1 MNSDILFMPHIF
13 FNPKS
18 IAVIGATNNPKKF
31 GNAVTK
37 NLLKTPQL
45 PVQLYFISK
54 GTKEINHTPTFL
66 SIRDIQ
72 DKIDLAIILVPA
84 KFVESVIDEC
94 ILKQVQRIIIVTA
107 GFGEIDAQGKSLE
120 SIIAM
125 KCRSAGIRVI
135 GPNCV
140 GIENVDIGL
149 NASFIQT
156 PYKGNISMVSQSGSF
171 GGACIWEWYE
181 QNIGCSKF
189 ANLGNQIDINF
200 IDILKYYKEDKNSE
214 VIAIYV
220 EAIKEGRDFFNELKE
235 ITPYKPVI
243 IQKGG
248 RNPTGLAA
256 ASSHTGSIATNYN
269 IFKTAVEQA
278 GCVLC
283 ENMPDYITAL
293 KTFSQLPIPK
303 GGRIAVS
310 TSSGGSSVLFCDH
323 AENFGLKLIDFSKTF
338 IEKVRPHLI
347 PLVKYVNPLDMI
359 AGATEEQYY
368 IVTKAM
374 LEDPEIDIVVPCSL
388 VPPFMD
394 FEPQAHLRGI
404 VRAWDETHRV
414 KPVIPLMVFSEGF
427 QEIKDLQKKSH
438 IPVFFNPRETALAA
452 KFLVERMN
460 FLKRFQS

>member
-1 MNSDILFMPHIF
+1 MPYIF

-37 NLLKTPQL
+37 NLLKNPNLSTK
-45 PVQLYFISK
+45 LYFVSK
-54 GTKEINHTPTFL
+54 GTKEINNSPTYL
-66 SIRDIQ
+66 SILDIK
-72 DKIDLAIILVPA
+72 DKIELAIILVPA

-107 GFGEIDAQGKSLE
+107 GFGEIDEKGKSLE
-120 SIIAM
+120 NNIAT
-125 KCRSAGIRVI
+125 KCRSSGIRVI

-200 IDILKYYKEDKNSE
+200 IDILKYYKTDENSE

-220 EAIKEGRDFFNELKE
+220 EAIKDGREFFNILKE
-235 ITPYKPVI
+235 ITPEKPVV

-256 ASSHTGSIATNYN
+256 ASSHTGSMATNYN

-303 GGRIAVS
+303 GEKIAVS

-323 AENFGLKLIDFSKTF
+323 AEDFGLKLIEFSVSF
-338 IEKVRPHLI
+338 IEKVQPHLI
-347 PLVKYVNPLDMI
+347 PLVKFVNPLDMI
-359 AGATEEQYY
+359 AGATEDQFY

-374 LEDPEIDIVVPCSL
+374 LEDPDIDIVVPCSL

-394 FEPQAHLRGI
+394 FEAQAHLRGI
-404 VRAWDETHRV
+404 IRAWDETGRV
-414 KPVIPLMVFSEGF
+414 KPIIPLMVFSEGF
-427 QEIKDLQKKSH
+427 NEIKELQKKTNV
-438 IPVFFNPRETALAA
+438 PVFFNPRETALAA
-452 KFLVERMN
+452 KLLVERMN
-460 FLKRFQS
+460 FLKRFPS